1 MGKDLIDKKLSTAD
15 VLVYTPETA
24 HMFTPEERR
33 IFDLFAQGKI
43 HSPKFWRRK
52 AESVLNLTRKA
63 FAENP
68 EQGLKLVIVSVL
80 NTLPEHTPTDKLE
93 QYITAIIQE
102 WQALQAARPEPSQPA
117 FILQC

>member
-1 MGKDLIDKKLSTAD
+1 MTPVQKRKEAD
-15 VLVYTPETA
+15 VIVYCEENK
-24 HMFTPEERR
+24 HLFTEEEIR
-33 IFDLFAQGKI
+33 FFELAEQGKI
-43 HSPKFWRRK
+43 HSSKFWRRK
-52 AESVLNLTRKA
+52 AEAVVDLTRKA

-80 NTLPEHTPTDKLE
+80 NTLPEHTPSDKLE